1 MDTEAE
7 ERMERGHSPVPTGRS
22 GWSRSV
28 ALRRARARR
37 WWRGLSR
44 WQEASLL
51 ALACVLAL
59 SLVNAVLVQPFVI
72 PSGSMENT
80 LRVGDRVLV
89 NKLAYRFGGGPR
101 RGDVIVFD
109 GAGSFVQDP
118 PAENPVLALLRRAG
132 SLVGLAQPA
141 GTDYVKRVIGVGG
154 DRVTCCDRNGRIS
167 VNGHPLD
174 ESGYL
179 FPGNPP
185 SQVPFDIVVPP
196 GRLWVMGD
204 HRNVSSDSRD
214 HLGDPGGGTVPVD
227 EVVGR
232 ADWIIWPPD
241 RARTLSGP
249 APFSSVPSPS
259 GGTHG

>member
-7 ERMERGHSPVPTGRS
+7 QRMERGHLPAPTGRP

-51 ALACVLAL
+51 ALVCVALL

-80 LRVGDRVLV
+80 LRVGDRVVV
-89 NKLAYRFGGGPR
+89 NKLAYRFGGSPH

-109 GAGSFVQDP
+109 GTGSFAQDP

-132 SLVGLAQPA
+132 GLVGLAQPA

-154 DRVTCCDRNGRIS
+154 DRVTCCDRQGRLS
-167 VNGHPLD
+167 VNGHPVD
-174 ESGYL
+174 EPYAATCQGDRCDL
-179 FPGNPP
+179 RTFT
-185 SQVPFDIVVPP
+185 VPADHYFM
-196 GRLWVMGD
+196 MGD
-204 HRNVSSDSRD
+204 NRGDSSDSRFW
-214 HLGDPGGGTVPVD
+214 GPVARD
-227 EVVGR
+227 EMIGR
-232 ADWIIWPPD
+232 AFATYWPV
-241 RARTLSGP
+241 RRI
-249 APFSSVPSPS
+249 
-259 GGTHG
+259 GGL